1 MDKETPTE
9 REWITASEAADI
21 LGVHPRTVVRRAE
34 NGMIRVT
41 KNPGSTGAWMIN
53 RADVDVLKS
62 GGKS

>member
-53 RADVDVLKS
+53 RADVDAMKD